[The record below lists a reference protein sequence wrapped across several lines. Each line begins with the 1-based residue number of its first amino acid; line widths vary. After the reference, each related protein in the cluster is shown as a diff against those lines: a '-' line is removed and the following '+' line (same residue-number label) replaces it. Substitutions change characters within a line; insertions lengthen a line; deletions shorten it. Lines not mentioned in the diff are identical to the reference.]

1 MKTVLEKTMLRHT
14 NSPDQSHS
22 VIHINCIIDVTVKW
36 NGWSKK
42 KKQFMHD
49 LIIVNHTLSKSTTDN
64 GCVFSEVREDIPISS
79 II

>member
-42 KKQFMHD
+42 KA
-49 LIIVNHTLSKSTTDN
+49 IYA
-64 GCVFSEVREDIPISS
+64 
-79 II
+79 